1 MAAYPRFRAND
12 SSPPAKGKLGAFLR
26 VCFRARF
33 IPSCEGQTGIVPG
46 AVAVSM
52 IHPFL
57 RRADVNSLSRSV
69 LINRF
74 IPSYEGQ
81 TIAWRRFSP
90 ICAIHPFLRRADTD
104 LPHSVT
110 PTTDSSPPTRGRR
123 GQDGVWHRGYRFI
136 PSCEGQTSVFMRLL
150 AALNTSLYNLHKC
163 HSRFIHIFNMPKNP
177 PHFHFF

>member
-1 MAAYPRFRAND
+1 MAAYPHFRAND

-46 AVAVSM
+46 VVAVSM

-81 TIAWRRFSP
+81 TTFFATLCVSP
-90 ICAIHPFLRRADTD
+90 TIHPFIRRADD
-104 LPHSVT
+104 SVEAFFADMR
-110 PTTDSSPPTRGRR
+110 DSSLHMKGR
-123 GQDGVWHRGYRFI
+123 HRLAAFCDAYDRFI
-136 PSCEGQTSVFMRLL
+136 PSYEGQTRARRSL
-150 AALNTSLYNLHKC
+150 A
-163 HSRFIHIFNMPKNP
+163 
-177 PHFHFF
+177 

>member
-69 LINRF
+69 LINPIHPFIRRADDSVEAFFADMRDSSLPTKGRHRLAAFCDAYDRF

-81 TIAWRRFSP
+81 TRARRS
-90 ICAIHPFLRRADTD
+90 
-104 LPHSVT
+104 
-110 PTTDSSPPTRGRR
+110 
-123 GQDGVWHRGYRFI
+123 
-136 PSCEGQTSVFMRLL
+136 L
-150 AALNTSLYNLHKC
+150 A
-163 HSRFIHIFNMPKNP
+163 
-177 PHFHFF
+177 

>member
-33 IPSCEGQTGIVPG
+33 IPS
-46 AVAVSM
+46 
-52 IHPFL
+52 
-57 RRADVNSLSRSV
+57 
-69 LINRF
+69 
-74 IPSYEGQ
+74 YEGQ
-81 TIAWRRFSP
+81 TTAWRRFSP

>member
-1 MAAYPRFRAND
+1 MFSRP
-12 SSPPAKGKLGAFLR
+12 
-26 VCFRARF
+26 
-33 IPSCEGQTGIVPG
+33 
-46 AVAVSM
+46 

-57 RRADVNSLSRSV
+57 RRANRHCARGCGCLYDSSL
-69 LINRF
+69 
-74 IPSYEGQ
+74 PTKG
-81 TIAWRRFSP
+81 RRQFAVSQRP
-90 ICAIHPFLRRADTD
+90 YQSIHPFIRRADTD

-110 PTTDSSPPTRGRR
+110 PTTDSSPPTMGRR

-177 PHFHFF
+177 PHFHFFQIIFFVFQLPSPGTLRPRMI